1 MYSKI
6 ITFSIAFFF
15 FTNIAFSQTDFGIK
29 TALNLC
35 NVKYANSIIDNVME
49 PLKKVKPGI
58 AAGLFVSTELNK
70 ILTVNAEVLYTRKG
84 LKYYQLGFS
93 EGVNTMNYIE
103 VPVSGGYNIFLTRKS
118 ILNVYIGGYY
128 AFWLNGKYKSTDLRT
143 LETYITKVD
152 FNNPDWEYNRHDAGL
167 LGGVRLKKV
176 KSKMFIDLR
185 YTHSMLT
192 SSSTVADGI
201 YNRLISVS
209 LGFIL

>member
-6 ITFSIAFFF
+6 ITLIILVFFLV
-15 FTNIAFSQTDFGIK
+15 TTSFSQTDFGIK

-35 NVKYANSIIDNVME
+35 KVKYANSVIDNVMK
-49 PLKKVKPGI
+49 PLKKVKPDI

-70 ILTVNAEVLYTRKG
+70 ILTVDAEVLYTRKG

-93 EGVNTMNYIE
+93 QGVNSMNYIE
-103 VPVSGGYNIFLTRKS
+103 VPVSGGYNVFLNRKT

-152 FNNPDWEYNRHDAGL
+152 FKNPDWEYNRHDAGL
-167 LGGVRLKKV
+167 LFGMRLKNTKGKAYV
-176 KSKMFIDLR
+176 DLR

-201 YNRLISVS
+201 YNRLITIS
-209 LGFIL
+209 LNFRL